1 MTATIISLWWLLILC
16 DKNFFFVNVDDY
28 QRVKW
33 VQDLFDEEEY

>member
-1 MTATIISLWWLLILC
+1 MVVV
-16 DKNFFFVNVDDY
+16 DFVRQKFFFVNVDDY

>member
-1 MTATIISLWWLLILC
+1 MVVVDFVRQKI
-16 DKNFFFVNVDDY
+16 FFFVNVDDY